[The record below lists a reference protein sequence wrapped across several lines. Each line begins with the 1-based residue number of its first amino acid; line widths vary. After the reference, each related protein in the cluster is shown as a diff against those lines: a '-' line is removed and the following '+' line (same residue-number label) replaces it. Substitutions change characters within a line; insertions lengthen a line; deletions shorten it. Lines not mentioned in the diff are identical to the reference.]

1 MPKLI
6 ITREK
11 NFLGMIRKFKIFLN
25 GNQIG
30 VISNGET
37 KEFDIP
43 EGNHQIYCKQD
54 FLNVAIPFDFS
65 IYSDETKS
73 FTACYQQSAMS
84 MFLLIAGSM
93 SSILFAR
100 WVTDKF
106 KLEEYFYSLIYLS
119 LFGILLYLLR
129 KFKAFQIKIKPQS
142 N

>member
-1 MPKLI
+1 MPKLK

-43 EGNHQIYCKQD
+43 EGNHQLYCKQD
-54 FLNVAIPFDFS
+54 FLNVPVRFDFS
-65 IYSDETKS
+65 ISSDETKI
-73 FTACYQQSAMS
+73 FTTRYEKTKMS
-84 MFLLIAGSM
+84 MFLLVFGSM
-93 SSILFAR
+93 SSILFSR

-119 LFGILLYLLR
+119 LFGVLLYLLR
-129 KFKAFQIKIKPQS
+129 KVKAFQIKIIHQS

>member
-1 MPKLI
+1 MPKLK

-11 NFLGMIRKFKIFLN
+11 NFLGMIRKFKVFLN

-43 EGNHQIYCKQD
+43 EGNHQLYCKQD
-54 FLNVAIPFDFS
+54 ILNVPVPFDFS
-65 IYSDETKS
+65 ILSDETKI
-73 FTACYQQSAMS
+73 FTTRYEKTKMS
-84 MFLLIAGSM
+84 MFLLVFGSM
-93 SSILFAR
+93 SSILFSR

-119 LFGILLYLLR
+119 LFGVLLYLLR
-129 KFKAFQIKIKPQS
+129 KVKAFQIKIIPQS